1 MTTDSL
7 ALESN
12 TPPLIG
18 FLSKCKNFL
27 KNPFDSQNSC
37 FSPLFSSIA
46 IFLGLYVFL
55 LFVNVMFPVQSDDL
69 GHTGTNFQ
77 AAISSYMGWN
87 GRIGDM
93 ARVWFGSYLAT
104 MSIFSF
110 INAFVGVGVLY
121 LFFVLLFGRLPKGG
135 IESATI
141 FAGMVVLILF
151 DSAFGAIFYWAAG
164 SFNYLWAYFVILLWL
179 LPYRIFWGRALAQ
192 TNTQREKESFLTQAL
207 KSLGM
212 LPLGIVAGWASE
224 LNAVIIIVLLA
235 SLVIAWRK
243 KIRLPLWYFAGG
255 LGVLA
260 GFLVL
265 YFSPGSAKRAA
276 LFRGWGAYFT
286 LKDLWDM
293 SFSQKIER
301 IKFIFS
307 KVDNTYFDIT
317 LCVSVAIYAF
327 TRFRK
332 ILVSLC
338 VAVAGLAVINVIF
351 TYAHSV
357 LFLSFCVIVGFLLYV
372 DSKKAKLQDEA
383 KFFLIVTLAT
393 LLYMLYISATIQIL
407 IPHRAQLHYTLI
419 KIALLTSFLVYLRTK
434 CECKIMQYLYKT
446 ASAALLLVAFIY
458 GAYVAKECYSM
469 HNKWQQMVG
478 FIEGQKALGNKNVVV
493 SPKYF
498 KSDYRRY
505 TGWQNPDSDPKSWP
519 NPTYAHYFGLDSF
532 VVK

>member
-1 MTTDSL
+1 MP
-7 ALESN
+7 
-12 TPPLIG
+12 PPLIG
-18 FLSKCKNFL
+18 FLSKCKIFF

-69 GHTGTNFQ
+69 GHTTTNFQ

-104 MSIFSF
+104 MSVFNF

-121 LFFVLLFGRLPKGG
+121 LFFTLLFGRLPKGG
-135 IESATI
+135 IETATI
-141 FAGMVVLILF
+141 FAGMMFLILF

-179 LPYRIFWGRALAQ
+179 LPYRIFWGRVLVQA
-192 TNTQREKESFLTQAL
+192 NTQSAKESFLAQSL

-212 LPLGIVAGWASE
+212 LFLGIVAGWASE

-235 SLVIAWRK
+235 SLVISWRK
-243 KIRLPLWYFAGG
+243 KITLPFWYFSGG
-255 LGVLA
+255 LGFLA

-265 YFSPGSAKRAA
+265 YFSPGSARRAA

-307 KVDNTYFDIT
+307 KVDNTYFNIA
-317 LCVSVAIYAF
+317 LCVSVVIYAF
-327 TRFRK
+327 TRFHK
-332 ILVSLC
+332 ILLSLC
-338 VAVAGLAVINVIF
+338 VAVAGLVAINVVF

-357 LFLSFCVIVGFLLYV
+357 LFLSFCAIIGFLLFL
-372 DSKKAKLQDEA
+372 DSKKARLQDEA
-383 KFFLIVTLAT
+383 KFFLILTLAI
-393 LLYMLYISATIQIL
+393 LFYMLYISATIQIL

-419 KIALLTSFLVYLRTK
+419 KIALLVSLLVYLRTK
-434 CECKIMQYLYKT
+434 CECKIMQYLYKV
-446 ASAALLLVAFIY
+446 ASIALFVCGIVY

-478 FIEGQKALGNKNVVV
+478 FIEGQKALGNKNIAV
-493 SPKYF
+493 SSKYF
-498 KSDYRRY
+498 KSNYKYY
-505 TGWQNPDSDPKSWP
+505 TGWQNPDSDPNSWP
-519 NPTYAHYFGLDSF
+519 NPTYAKYFGLDSF
-532 VVK
+532 IVK